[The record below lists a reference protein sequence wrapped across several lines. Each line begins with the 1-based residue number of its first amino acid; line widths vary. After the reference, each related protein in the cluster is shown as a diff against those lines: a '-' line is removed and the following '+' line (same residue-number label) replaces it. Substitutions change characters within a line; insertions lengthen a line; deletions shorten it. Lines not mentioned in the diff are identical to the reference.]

1 MDCGVSATLA
11 FLLQDKGRHNSLQ
24 TPRVSV
30 FPICGFTEALTQC
43 KGSVIMSV
51 FLFLDDIIPLKLS
64 MQRLVMLFIN
74 KPLVCKFS
82 T

>member
-1 MDCGVSATLA
+1 MDFSVSATLA
-11 FLLQDKGRHNSLQ
+11 FLLQDKGIDSPLQ

-30 FPICGFTEALTQC
+30 FPICGFTEAVAQC

-51 FLFLDDIIPLKLS
+51 FPFPEDIIPLKPDTQPL
-64 MQRLVMLFIN
+64 LMLFIN
-74 KPLVCKFS
+74 KLLVCKFS